1 MFIAIQFPFTDARS
15 FLNADTCRLILP
27 IWSLPTPNIDFVRSF
42 GVIKRRLL
50 GGIDNWSNEEM
61 YCRVTNAIKFQPA
74 IPTSQTLIETKIRPN
89 QVCEF
94 RRLIADGRFQE
105 EGNTVIRL
113 EVGFSYWGKIDTHAP
128 NVLENGGNGNS
139 VPCADLNYRE
149 FVSFL
154 QIVLGQSIAVRK
166 EGKAQSGYLSDAGD
180 YVEKKYLDATTKQLR
195 ASPIVVENWWFKR
208 GSPLAVLEY
217 ESGLDITEFPP
228 FLKTIQSEILSTA
241 KIEVGYLDVEFRG
254 KRFGIWLVGKKRKE
268 TDREVLRNLRLN
280 LFRFHAE
287 LESIKQ
293 IFRLIV
299 RKNIAVERGTL
310 ASDRLQRFLNDS
322 IMLLSKETRDGIPPS
337 AFLDIVQ
344 QAEDIIT
351 PGERTTLLA
360 HLSDVRGNLLKS
372 IEKFTEQKDKEDIK
386 VIVTQTFNAADHRSN
401 MNNQTLNNFG
411 TMGDVNQVAAQSID
425 NSFNKI
431 AQSEASQELK
441 VKFEELNAQVAELLK
456 NLPKDE
462 QDKVARDLE
471 TLTEETASKEPRKQ
485 WLELSAQGLID
496 AAKTVGEIAAPV
508 ITTVKAIL
516 TLIG

>member
-1 MFIAIQFPFTDARS
+1 MFIAIQFPFTDARP
-15 FLNADTCRLILP
+15 FLNADTCRLTLP

-50 GGIDNWSNEEM
+50 GGINNWSNEEM
-61 YCRVTNAIKFQPA
+61 YCRVTNAIKFKSA
-74 IPTSQTLIETKIRPN
+74 LSTNQTLVEQKIKSN

-94 RRLIADGRFQE
+94 RRLIADGRFQA

-113 EVGFSYWGKIDTHAP
+113 EVGFSYGGKVDIHAHNP
-128 NVLENGGNGNS
+128 PEIGGNGNS
-139 VPCADLNYRE
+139 IYCADLNYRE
-149 FVSFL
+149 FVNFL
-154 QIVLGQSIAVRK
+154 QIVLGQSIVIRRD
-166 EGKAQSGYLSDAGD
+166 GKAQPGYLSDAGD
-180 YVEKKYLDATTKQLR
+180 YVEKKYLDATTKQLS
-195 ASPIVVENWWFKR
+195 ALPIVVESWWFRR

-228 FLKTIQSEILSTA
+228 YLKTIQSEILSTA
-241 KIEVGYLDVEFRG
+241 KIEVGYMEVEFRG
-254 KRFGIWLVGKKRKE
+254 KRFGVWLLGVKRKE
-268 TDREVLRNLRLN
+268 TDREVLRGLRLN

-299 RKNIAVERGTL
+299 RKNITVERGSL

-322 IMLLSKETRDGIPPS
+322 IRLLSKETRDGIPPS
-337 AFLDIVQ
+337 AFLDIAQ
-344 QAEDIIT
+344 QGEDIIT
-351 PGERTTLLA
+351 PGERTTLLTQ
-360 HLSDVRGNLLKS
+360 LSDVRGNLLKN
-372 IEKFTEQKDKEDIK
+372 IEKFTEQKEKEDIK
-386 VIVTQTFNAADHRSN
+386 VIVTQTFNAADYRSN

-441 VKFEELNAQVAELLK
+441 AKFEELNAQVAELLK
-456 NLPKDE
+456 SLPKDK

-471 TLTEETASKEPRKQ
+471 TLTEETASKEPRKP

-516 TLIG
+516 ALIG